1 MGMWLSNS
9 IHHKSTRISILAI
22 GLLWLLS
29 SLSIRFTARFA
40 KDDYRAAAQMAN
52 SSLEGGET
60 IWWAADSATATYYGL
75 EFNEKV
81 INVIGLSA
89 EELHS
94 FPVPDIVI
102 VSKKDIYDPQNVIS
116 LFLSER
122 SYATS
127 YAAAFSIYKKSTF

>member
-1 MGMWLSNS
+1 MSCSASVAWA
-9 IHHKSTRISILAI
+9 RI
-22 GLLWLLS
+22 
-29 SLSIRFTARFA
+29 A
-40 KDDYRAAAQMAN
+40 K
-52 SSLEGGET
+52 SSLEDGKT

-94 FPVPDIVI
+94 LPIPDIVL
-102 VSKKDIYDPQNVIS
+102 VSKKDIYDPQNAIS
-116 LFLSER
+116 SFLSGR

-127 YAAAFSIYKKSTF
+127 YAAAFSIYSK